1 MRTLRLL
8 FVASIVSLFAAT
20 ASAIPALQLG
30 PGSVGGWT
38 YDTTTETWVT
48 SSSTFQLLATANATM
63 GDGGNGFYAW
73 DAAGADDQIAYLV
86 VSAMPKT
93 SGPVDSFNITIDNDG
108 ASLDLVTS
116 GFGAPPISDTNSL
129 APHGIWDTYFEI
141 YEFNFEV
148 ADGTTTISDSQ
159 PGETGMGEGFEE
171 RFDIV
176 VNSFI
181 GSGVHFDLFTMEG
194 DGTLFGNTYVK
205 KFAPWSHDAEMIPE
219 PTAALVFGMG
229 LLVVGSRIRR
239 P

>member
-30 PGSVGGWT
+30 PGDPSSDWT
-38 YDTTTETWVT
+38 YDTTTDTWVT
-48 SSSTFQLLATANATM
+48 SSSSFQLLATANADTM
-63 GDGGNGFYAW
+63 EAHGFYAW
-73 DAAGADDQIAYLV
+73 DAAGANDQVAYLV

-93 SGPVDSFNITIDNDG
+93 SGPFDSFDITLKNDG
-108 ASLDLVTS
+108 DTLTMVDS
-116 GFGAPPISDTNSL
+116 GFGAPPLSDPHF
-129 APHGIWDTYFEI
+129 AVPHGIFDTYFEI

-148 ADGTTTISDSQ
+148 ADGTTTIFDSQ
-159 PGETGMGEGFEE
+159 PGQTGMGEGYEETFE
-171 RFDIV
+171 IV
-176 VNSFI
+176 VHSFI

-194 DGTLFGNTYVK
+194 DGTLFGNTYIK

-229 LLVVGSRIRR
+229 LLVVGIRIRR